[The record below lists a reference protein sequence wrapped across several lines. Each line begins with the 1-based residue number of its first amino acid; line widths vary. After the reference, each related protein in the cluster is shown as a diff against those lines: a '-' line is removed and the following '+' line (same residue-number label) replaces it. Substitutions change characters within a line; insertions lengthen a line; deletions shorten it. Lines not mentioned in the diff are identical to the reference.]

1 MGMDNPRQADK
12 TQKERVIKY
21 RPGRFTAFNVT
32 HTELLLFVAWFLR
45 LCIYLMF

>member
-1 MGMDNPRQADK
+1 MDMDNPSHADK
-12 TQKERVIKY
+12 TQKEQVIKY

-45 LCIYLMF
+45 LYICLML